1 MWNVTRKSY
10 LGRFLALGGR
20 TWTVFLV
27 VLGLAPA
34 TPARNGPQQAPVPE
48 RIERIRAALNEQG
61 PDALGSAAAL
71 APTGL
76 QEGEE
81 EGEEEEGEEEKKPP
95 DWDDW
100 NNWNDWADF

>member
-10 LGRFLALGGR
+10 LGRLAALGGR

-27 VLGLAPA
+27 VLGLVPA
-34 TPARNGPQQAPVPE
+34 TPARPDPEQAPVPE
-48 RIERIRAALNEQG
+48 RMERIRAALDEQS
-61 PDALGSAAAL
+61 LGSPGSVATL

-81 EGEEEEGEEEKKPP
+81 EGEEEEEEEEERPP